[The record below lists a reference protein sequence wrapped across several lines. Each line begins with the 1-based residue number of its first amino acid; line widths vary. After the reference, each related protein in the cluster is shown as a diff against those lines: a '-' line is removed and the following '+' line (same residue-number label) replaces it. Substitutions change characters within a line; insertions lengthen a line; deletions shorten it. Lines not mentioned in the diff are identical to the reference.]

1 MRLEGMRA
9 MGRTPVI
16 IDTDPGI
23 DDAVAIGIAL
33 GSPALDVRLITTVGG
48 NVSLENV
55 TNNTLK
61 LLRFWDKDIPV
72 AKGADGPLVREL
84 VDASSIHGASGMEGY
99 EFDGEARECLNGKVA
114 VEAAYETLMASD
126 EPVEIVAIAPLT
138 NIALL
143 LKVHPDVRG
152 KVKRIVMMGGTLTR
166 GNKGVLSE
174 FNIAT
179 DPEAASIVFGSGI
192 DLVMVGLDIA
202 WQALVLPED
211 IDQIRNC
218 GRTGKMLTS
227 LFDHYRGGSMKT
239 GLKMYDPTAMAY
251 LLEPG
256 MFETTTTYVGIEL
269 AGALT
274 AGCTLVDLKGY
285 LHQEPNATVCTGI
298 DAKAFRDW
306 FVSSIKNCG

>member
-1 MRLEGMRA
+1 MS
-9 MGRTPVI
+9 RTPVI

-33 GSPALDVRLITTVGG
+33 ASPALDVKLITTTGG

-55 TNNTLK
+55 TSNTLK
-61 LLRFWDKDIPV
+61 LLKFWGRNIPV
-72 AKGADGPLVREL
+72 AKGADSPLVRKL
-84 VDASSIHGASGMEGY
+84 VDASTIHGASGMEGY
-99 EFDGEARECLNGKVA
+99 EFDGEARECLSDKVA
-114 VEAAYETLMASD
+114 VEAAYETLMASG

-143 LKVHPDVRG
+143 LKVHPDA
-152 KVKRIVMMGGTLTR
+152 KEKIKRIVMMGGTLTR

-174 FNIAT
+174 FNVAT
-179 DPEAASIVFGSGI
+179 DPEAASIVFNSGVS
-192 DLVMVGLDIA
+192 LVMVGLDIA
-202 WQALVLPED
+202 WQALILPED

-218 GRTGKMLTS
+218 GRTGKMVTS
-227 LFDHYRGGSMKT
+227 LFGHYRGGSMKT
-239 GLKMYDPTAMAY
+239 GLKMHDPTAMAY
-251 LLEPG
+251 LLEPS
-256 MFETTTTYVGIEL
+256 MFEVATTYVGIEL

-298 DAKAFRDW
+298 DAEAFRGW

>member
-1 MRLEGMRA
+1 MERMEKMSG
-9 MGRTPVI
+9 TPVI

-33 GSPALDVRLITTVGG
+33 ASPALDVRLITTVGG
-48 NVSLENV
+48 NVNLKNV
-55 TNNTLK
+55 TDNTLK
-61 LLRFWDKDIPV
+61 LLKFWNKSVRV
-72 AKGADGPLVREL
+72 AKGAESPLVRQL

-99 EFDGEARECLNGKVA
+99 EFDGMARECLSDKVA
-114 VEAAYETLMASD
+114 VEATYETLMASD
-126 EPVEIVAIAPLT
+126 EPVVIVAIAPLT

-143 LKVHPDVRG
+143 LKVHPDA
-152 KVKRIVMMGGTLTR
+152 KRKIARIIMMGGTITR

-179 DPEAASIVFGSGI
+179 DPEAASIVFNSGI
-192 DLVMVGLDIA
+192 DIAMVGLDIA
-202 WQALVLPED
+202 WQALILPGD
-211 IDQIRNC
+211 IDKIRAC
-218 GRTGKMLTS
+218 GRTGKMLTA

-256 MFETTTTYVGIEL
+256 MFETTTAYVGIEL
-269 AGALT
+269 AGSLT

-298 DAKAFRDW
+298 DADGFRDW
-306 FVSSIKNCG
+306 FVSCIKNCG